1 MLRSTPDWEAL
12 RRSIAG
18 VLELPDAEGYERAS
32 RPFNARFDQS
42 RPLVIVHCADPQ
54 DVAQTLAFVRRHGL
68 EHATRCGG
76 HSFAGGSSTGGLLID
91 VSPMR
96 SVSVDGAV
104 ARIGAGASLGEVY
117 EALHEHGLAIPGGTC
132 PPVGIGGLT
141 LGGGLGILGRKYGV
155 TSDRLIGA
163 EVVLADGQVVRCDEH
178 HDGDLFWALRGAGAG
193 TLGVV
198 TSLEFL
204 TVPEPAATNFHLSW
218 PYEHAAE
225 IVEAWQG
232 WAPTGPD
239 ELAAS
244 LKVTASDDIADPPYV
259 DVYGALLEGGSDAGS
274 MIEALLARV
283 RADPSSATQREMS
296 FSETRRF
303 WADLGAEG
311 NEDGDDADAK
321 PVEHPYLFCRSEFFA
336 RSLPAEAIAAL
347 LETFS
352 RERAPGESREL
363 DFMPWGGAYNRV
375 PSDATAFVHRDELFL
390 LKHSVVVD
398 PSASAGAKEAAH
410 RQVEAWWA
418 SVHAWGSGRMFQNFA
433 VPELDAWADAYVGSN
448 LDRLL
453 QIKARYDPSDFFSA
467 RSSPQI

>member
-1 MLRSTPDWEAL
+1 MAHSTPDWEAL
-12 RRSIAG
+12 KRSIAG
-18 VLELPDAEGYERAS
+18 VVELPDSDGYERAS
-32 RPFNARFDQS
+32 RPFNARFDQV
-42 RPLVIVHCADPQ
+42 RPLGIVRCASPQ
-54 DVAQTLAFVRRHGL
+54 DVAQTLAFVRRLRL
-68 EHATRCGG
+68 EHATRSGG

-104 ARIGAGASLGEVY
+104 ARIGVGASLGDVY
-117 EALHEHGLAIPGGTC
+117 EALHEHGLAIPAGTC
-132 PPVGIGGLT
+132 PPVGIAGLT
-141 LGGGLGILGRKYGV
+141 LGGGLGILGRKFGV
-155 TSDRLIGA
+155 TSDSLIGA
-163 EVVLADGQVVRCDEH
+163 EVVLADGRVVRCDEH
-178 HDGDLFWALRGAGAG
+178 HDADLFWTLRGAGAG

-198 TSLEFL
+198 TSLEFR

-244 LKVTASDDIADPPYV
+244 LKVTASDDVADPPSV
-259 DVYGALLEGGSDAGS
+259 DVYGALIEGGPDAGPL
-274 MIEALLARV
+274 IEALLARV

-296 FSETRRF
+296 FPETRRF

-311 NEDGDDADAK
+311 NEDGDDADAE
-321 PVEHPYLFCRSEFFA
+321 PAGHPYLFCRSEFFA
-336 RSLPAEAIAAL
+336 RPLPAEAIAAL

>member
-1 MLRSTPDWEAL
+1 
-12 RRSIAG
+12 
-18 VLELPDAEGYERAS
+18 
-32 RPFNARFDQS
+32 
-42 RPLVIVHCADPQ
+42 
-54 DVAQTLAFVRRHGL
+54 
-68 EHATRCGG
+68 
-76 HSFAGGSSTGGLLID
+76 
-91 VSPMR
+91 
-96 SVSVDGAV
+96 
-104 ARIGAGASLGEVY
+104 
-117 EALHEHGLAIPGGTC
+117 
-132 PPVGIGGLT
+132 
-141 LGGGLGILGRKYGV
+141 V

-163 EVVLADGQVVRCDEH
+163 EVVLADGRVVRCDEH

-244 LKVTASDDIADPPYV
+244 LKVTASDDVADPPSV
-259 DVYGALLEGGSDAGS
+259 DVYGVLFEHGSDAGS
-274 MIEALLARV
+274 TIEGLLARV

-296 FSETRRF
+296 FPETRRF
-303 WADLGAEG
+303 WAHLGAEG
-311 NEDGDDADAK
+311 NVAEDDAEPA
-321 PVEHPYLFCRSEFFA
+321 EHPYLFCRSEFFA
-336 RSLPAEAIAAL
+336 RPLPAEAIAAL

-375 PSDATAFVHRDELFL
+375 PADATAFVHRDELFL

-398 PSASAGAKEAAH
+398 PSASTGAKVAAH
-410 RQVEAWWA
+410 RQVDASWA

-433 VPELDAWADAYVGSN
+433 DPELDAWADAYVGSN
-448 LDRLL
+448 LERLL
-453 QIKARYDPSDFFSA
+453 QIKARYHPTSSRA
-467 RSSPQI
+467 RSGPQI

>member
-1 MLRSTPDWEAL
+1 MARSTPDWEAL
-12 RRSIAG
+12 QRSIAG
-18 VLELPDAEGYERAS
+18 VVELPDAESYERAS
-32 RPFNARFDQS
+32 RPFNARFDQV
-42 RPLVIVHCADPQ
+42 RPLGIVRCAEPQ
-54 DVAQTLAFVRRHGL
+54 DVVQTLAFVRRHGL
-68 EHATRCGG
+68 EHASRSGG

-104 ARIGAGASLGEVY
+104 ARIGAGASLGDVY
-117 EALHEHGLAIPGGTC
+117 EALHEHGLAIPAGTC
-132 PPVGIGGLT
+132 PSVGIAGLT

-155 TSDRLIGA
+155 TSDGLIGA
-163 EVVLADGQVVRCDEH
+163 EVVLADGRVVRCDEH

-204 TVPEPAATNFHLSW
+204 TVPEPSATNFHLSW
-218 PYEHAAE
+218 SYDHAADV
-225 IVEAWQG
+225 VEAWQG

-244 LKVTASDDIADPPYV
+244 LKVTASNDIADPASV
-259 DVYGALLEGGSDAGS
+259 DVYGAVLEGGSDAGS
-274 MIEALLARV
+274 TIEALLARV
-283 RADPSSATQREMS
+283 RSDPSSVMQREMS
-296 FSETRRF
+296 FPETRRF

-311 NEDGDDADAK
+311 HEAGDDAE
-321 PVEHPYLFCRSEFFA
+321 PTEHPYLFCRSEFFG
-336 RSLPAEAIAAL
+336 RPLPAEAIAAL

-375 PSDATAFVHRDELFL
+375 PTDATAFVHRDELFL

-398 PSASAGAKEAAH
+398 PSSSAGAKEAAQ
-410 RQVEAWWA
+410 RQVDASWA
-418 SVHAWGSGRMFQNFA
+418 SVNAWGSGRMFQNFA
-433 VPELDAWADAYVGSN
+433 DPDLDAWADAYVGPN
-448 LDRLL
+448 RDRLIR
-453 QIKARYDPSDFFSA
+453 IKARYDPSDFF
-467 RSSPQI
+467 